1 MAGKGFVR
9 VKLLQVEFGDE
20 VTNGSASDIID
31 PFCAVNLKEAVET
44 PGKPGVQLVQRKK
57 IHYPEWNSC
66 FDVHLFRGS
75 LIHLLVMD
83 KPNKLLADLL
93 IPVQVLADKCR
104 GSDEVP
110 SIWLKLRPSGR
121 MNVQVRCYKDGEV
134 PLLED
139 DLRTNSGIARRRGA
153 VRHHKVHE
161 VNGHEFIAK
170 FFRQPTFCAFCKDF
184 MWGFGKQGY
193 QCKTCQVAVHK
204 RCHDKFLGKCPG
216 AGMESQNTLYLRER
230 FKINVPHRFN
240 VYNYMSPTFC
250 DHCGSLLYG
259 LFRQGLKCDQ
269 CKLNCHRKCAIHV
282 PNLCGVNQKLLSEV
296 LATVKKDIYPPTV
309 TTKTESP
316 PDIPLSFVLPPSSLS
331 SDSDEEYDRM
341 LEQASSARRNRYSN
355 KPSIPTQSSM
365 ITPKVSKIQRRK
377 KYTLSDFRFLKVL
390 GKGSFGKVILGELR
404 GQQKYYAIKCLKK
417 DVILEDDDIESVVV
431 ERKVLSIGVA
441 HPFLCS
447 LLCTF
452 QTESHLFF
460 VMEYLSGGDLMFHI
474 QQSGRFD
481 QERARFYSS
490 EIVVALKFLHKRRII
505 YRDLKLDNIL
515 LDKTGHVKIADFGM
529 CKYGTANELK
539 ASTFCG
545 TPEYIAPE
553 IIKGQHY
560 NQSVDWWSF
569 GVLLYEMLIGQSPF
583 NGSDEEEVYWSTCNE
598 EAYYPRFIS
607 KEAKQILIKLLE
619 KNPENRLGMSTCSAG
634 DICDQVFFRTV
645 NWEKVERRQLE
656 PPFKPKVPSVM
667 FDSTRF
673 VISSIL
679 LYRRP
684 PTLAS
689 FSDDADEPW
698 SSTHAKRFQLR

>member
-31 PFCAVNLKEAVET
+31 PFCAVNLKEAVEI
-44 PGKPGVQLVQRKK
+44 P
-57 IHYPEWNSC
+57 
-66 FDVHLFRGS
+66 GS

-104 GSDEVP
+104 GNDEVP
-110 SIWLKLRPSGR
+110 SIW
-121 MNVQVRCYKDGEV
+121 
-134 PLLED
+134 D

-216 AGMESQNTLYLRER
+216 AGKESQNTLYLRER

-309 TTKTESP
+309 TTKTGTP
-316 PDIPLSFVLPPSSLS
+316 PEISLSFVLPPSSYS
-331 SDSDEEYDRM
+331 SDSDEEYDRL
-341 LEQASSARRNRYSN
+341 LEQASSARRNKSSE
-355 KPSIPTQSSM
+355 KPATPTQSSM
-365 ITPKVSKIQRRK
+365 ITPKVSKTQQRK

-404 GQQKYYAIKCLKK
+404 EQQKYYAIKCLKK

-431 ERKVLSIGVA
+431 ERKVLSLGVA

-452 QTESHLFF
+452 QTEFSPYF
-460 VMEYLSGGDLMFHI
+460 
-474 QQSGRFD
+474 
-481 QERARFYSS
+481 RFYSS

-529 CKYGTANELK
+529 CKYGTANEMK

-553 IIKGQHY
+553 VIKGQHY

-619 KNPENRLGMSTCSAG
+619 KNPENRLGMPTCSAG
-634 DICDQVFFRTV
+634 DICDQAFFRTV

-656 PPFKPKVPSVM
+656 PPFKPKVKHLFDASN
-667 FDSTRF
+667 FDSNFTMEKPALTP
-673 VISSIL
+673 VDLQIL
-679 LYRRP
+679 ESMDQ
-684 PTLAS
+684 TQFKN
-689 FSDDADEPW
+689 FSYTTHYMDDD
-698 SSTHAKRFQLR
+698 